1 VFLVVAP
8 GVAGG
13 LVPWL
18 LVRGQSTTSLVW
30 LQIVGWV
37 VLAAGAA
44 VLIEAFGRF
53 VVDGLGTPAPVAPP
67 QKLVVTGLYRYV
79 RNPMYLAVT
88 AVILGQAAVFASW
101 ALVVYAAVFVA
112 VTWSF
117 VHWYEEPTLRRKF
130 GADYETYLR
139 IVPGWWPRVTHQWR
153 L

>member
-1 VFLVVAP
+1 MAEAPPFGKDEPIRREPRRLARVICTARNERGGFCNNGMCHDEPSFRWRRANATNGSAETLDPRQNQRVTRLRAAGGSIVFLVVAP

-30 LQIVGWV
+30 LQILGWV

-67 QKLVVTGLYRYV
+67 QKLVV
-79 RNPMYLAVT
+79 
-88 AVILGQAAVFASW
+88 
-101 ALVVYAAVFVA
+101 
-112 VTWSF
+112 
-117 VHWYEEPTLRRKF
+117 
-130 GADYETYLR
+130 
-139 IVPGWWPRVTHQWR
+139 
-153 L
+153 